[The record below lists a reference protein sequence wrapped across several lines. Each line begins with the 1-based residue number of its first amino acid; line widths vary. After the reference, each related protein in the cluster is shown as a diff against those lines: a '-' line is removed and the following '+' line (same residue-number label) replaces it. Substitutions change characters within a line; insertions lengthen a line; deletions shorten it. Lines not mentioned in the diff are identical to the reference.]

1 MIEGLHWRLT
11 KFLLLH
17 RQSSS
22 ATTSICRRTTTA
34 SPYCWPPTTYHSQ
47 STTNNISFTIK
58 VLQKFRAWIGKKRVD
73 MSASGDQRLGHQLP
87 IISPAIYVSHH
98 QQLQCTKQTKQ
109 NKSDVILD
117 LMFKFRETMTL

>member
-17 RQSSS
+17 RQSSP
-22 ATTSICRRTTTA
+22 ATTSICRQTTTA
-34 SPYCWPPTTYHSQ
+34 SPYRWPPTTYHSQ
-47 STTNNISFTIK
+47 SK